1 MIKFRNVVRKANKA
15 KDIFDAVVVY
25 VGLGL
30 DGELMTNY
38 KIELNH
44 ARLHTGSIWIHI
56 IVSWEDYY
64 PGPAKY

>member
-44 ARLHTGSIWIHI
+44 ARLLDPSGSTSSSRGRTI
-56 IVSWEDYY
+56 ILDLLSTR
-64 PGPAKY
+64 